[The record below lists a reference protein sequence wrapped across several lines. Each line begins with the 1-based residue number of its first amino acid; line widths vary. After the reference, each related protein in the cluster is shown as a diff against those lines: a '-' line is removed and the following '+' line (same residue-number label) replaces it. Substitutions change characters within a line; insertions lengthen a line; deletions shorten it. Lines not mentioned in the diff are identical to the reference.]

1 MRNGSTTNDS
11 DDQRDGQKCVES
23 TVVEEGMMMLI
34 SAHLLPYRHLFGCE
48 RRSIPRGAHIMNF

>member
-34 SAHLLPYRHLFGCE
+34 SAHLLPDRPLMAVRDVVSLE
-48 RRSIPRGAHIMNF
+48 ALIS

>member
-1 MRNGSTTNDS
+1 MRNGSTINDS

-34 SAHLLPYRHLFGCE
+34 SAHLLPNRHLLAVRDVVSLE
-48 RRSIPRGAHIMNF
+48 TLIS